1 MLVKE
6 KPKEPSVLLA
16 WGLLITLSLIWGSS
30 FILIK
35 KSRLVYSP
43 EQLGTLRIFA
53 AFVVLLPFAIAR
65 LGRVQK
71 KHWKYLAISGFTG
84 SLGPALLFSTAGQHL
99 DSAIIGALNA
109 ITPLFTLLIGIGF
122 FSQRL
127 SMWKSVGLF
136 IGFMGSVGLIFVRQD
151 GAFDLD
157 INIYALLVIGATIC
171 YGVNLNLI
179 RNYLSDVKPL
189 LITALS
195 LLTVGPW
202 AGAYLFSATDFTHR
216 FATVDGSGLA
226 FFYILLLG
234 VGGTAIA
241 LVLFNRL
248 IQLSGTLFASST
260 TYFIPVVAFMWGILD
275 GEHLM
280 AAHVVGMAAII
291 TGVLIVNRAK

>member
-1 MLVKE
+1 MLVKD
-6 KPKEPSVLLA
+6 KPQEPSVLVA
-16 WGLLITLSLIWGSS
+16 WGLLLFLSLIWGSS

-35 KSRLVYSP
+35 KGLQVYTP
-43 EQLGTLRIFA
+43 DQVGTLRIFA
-53 AFVVLLPFAIAR
+53 AFLVLLPFAVTR
-65 LGRVQK
+65 LRRVQK
-71 KHWKYLAISGFTG
+71 HHWKYLALSGFTG
-84 SLGPALLFSTAGQHL
+84 SLGPALLFSTAGKHL

-109 ITPLFTLLIGIGF
+109 ITPLFTLLIGIAF

-127 SMWKSVGLF
+127 SFWKSVGLF

-157 INIYALLVIGATIC
+157 VNSYVLLVIGATIC
-171 YGVNLNLI
+171 YGINLNLI

-202 AGAYLFSATDFTHR
+202 AGAYLLSATDFTYR
-216 FATVDGSGLA
+216 FTTYEGGGLA

-241 LVLFNRL
+241 LILFNRL

-260 TYFIPVVAFMWGILD
+260 TYLIPVVAFMWGVLD
-275 GEHLM
+275 GEQLM
-280 AAHVVGMAAII
+280 AAHLVGMAAIVV
-291 TGVLIVNRAK
+291 GVLIVNRAK